1 MLQFPI
7 GSWVVDA
14 SDLPN
19 NIKVFI
25 NAEYVVIASIDIE
38 LVKYMSNAKAV
49 VVRQPQNCGSSIA
62 S

>member
-14 SDLPN
+14 SYLPN

-25 NAEYVVIASIDIE
+25 NAEYIVIASIDIE
-38 LVKYMSNAKAV
+38 LVKYMRIQ
-49 VVRQPQNCGSSIA
+49 RQ
-62 S
+62 